1 MAGWM
6 QASFGA
12 TSHKQESL
20 HQGSASPAF
29 PQNAS
34 FPSFSFSA
42 HKATSLY
49 PNLIQEPENA
59 KMGDKE
65 QKNNDELCL
74 DEKLENAENA
84 EKTRGS
90 TTVLAADAAMTRRI
104 LLKLDFRYAS
114 ALSILLS
121 ILNNFY
127 VEERD

>member
-1 MAGWM
+1 MD
-6 QASFGA
+6 ASFLRGNITQTGKS
-12 TSHKQESL
+12 TSRLCIPS
-20 HQGSASPAF
+20 F
-29 PQNAS
+29 PPEC

-65 QKNNDELCL
+65 QKNKDELCL

-114 ALSILLS
+114 ALSIL
-121 ILNNFY
+121 NNFY
-127 VEERD
+127 V